1 MFAIWEDKPVR
12 GLRPTRHNFGAVGTV
27 PPNFANM
34 TDTSES
40 STASNVM
47 IVPWFLGGPWVPK
60 FEGGQGQLSF
70 GQWRAQIESFLR
82 AQNLSVAQRV
92 DFVLSALQGEARR
105 EVLLLPDAKRRTAE
119 DIFQELQGLYGE
131 KTTAAQLRTQFFS
144 CKQRPGE
151 GVGAYILRLRECLHQ
166 WSQKEELDPRAIDE
180 NLTSQLMLGLQPGPV
195 QIELQ
200 RLLRRSEPMTFAD
213 LCKEAKAVEQEHQQT
228 PEEAHTREVHSTP
241 LQDEG
246 HVRRAAAVAESSTR
260 SSVADWQSVKEALRS
275 EVMAEVRE
283 QMSTLKDDLLGE
295 IKQQLQGLRT
305 QQPQGPSRQ
314 AGRMD
319 VRPRDQRRAGRTPQ
333 WDEQGR
339 PICLQCGR
347 VGHMQRH
354 CPSRGAN
361 QGF

>member
-1 MFAIWEDKPVR
+1 
-12 GLRPTRHNFGAVGTV
+12 
-27 PPNFANM
+27 M

-40 STASNVM
+40 ASASNVM

-70 GQWRAQIESFLR
+70 GQWRTQIESFLR
-82 AQNLSVAQRV
+82 AQNLNTAQRV
-92 DFVLSALQGEARR
+92 DFVLSALQGDARR
-105 EVLLLPDAKRRTAE
+105 EVLLLPDAKRKTAE

-151 GVGAYILRLRECLHQ
+151 GVSAYILRLRECLYQ
-166 WSQKEELDPRAIDE
+166 WSQKEALDPEATDE
-180 NLTSQLMLGLQPGPV
+180 NLRSQLMLGLQPGPV
-195 QIELQ
+195 QIELH
-200 RLLRRSEPMTFAD
+200 RLLRRSDPMMFAD
-213 LCKEAKAVEQEHQQT
+213 LCKEAKAVEREHLQT
-228 PEEAHTREVHSTP
+228 PEDVHTREVHSTLP
-241 LQDEG
+241 QDEG
-246 HVRRAAAVAESSTR
+246 HVRRTAAVAGPHTR
-260 SSVADWQSVKEALRS
+260 SSVTDWQSLKEALRS

-283 QMSTLKDDLLGE
+283 QMSTLKGDLLGE
-295 IKQQLQGLRT
+295 IKQQFQGLRT
-305 QQPQGPSRQ
+305 QQPQEPSRQ

-319 VRPRDQRRAGRTPQ
+319 ARPREQRRADRSPR

-347 VGHMQRH
+347 AGHMQRH